1 MPANVDA
8 AQTLPAKALRVKSA
22 DARGALSYSPR
33 AFVRLRVIV
42 VYPRAKSMSEPI
54 RLTQYS
60 HGAGCGCKISP
71 KVLDVILAGSGAQN
85 LDPKLWV
92 GNASRDDAAVYALDD
107 ERGVVSTTDFFMPIV
122 DDPYDFGRIAATNA
136 ISDIYAMGGDP
147 LMAIAILGWP
157 VNVLPPEVAREVIR
171 GGRAVCDAAGIP
183 LAGGHSIDAPEPIF
197 GLAVTGVVE
206 KRHMKRNDSA
216 TVGCR
221 LYLSKPL
228 GIGILTTAEKKAK
241 LRPED
246 VGLACEWM
254 CTLNKPGSRFG
265 KLAGVTAMTDVTGFG
280 LLGHLVEMADGAHLT
295 AQLNYAAVP
304 RLPGVDYYQ
313 AEGCVPGGTL
323 RNFDSYGEKIAPIT
337 DAQRDLLCDPQTS
350 GGLLV
355 AVTPEGEAEFLA
367 VAAELGLTLA
377 PIGQLVARQTYAVE
391 VS

>member
-1 MPANVDA
+1 
-8 AQTLPAKALRVKSA
+8 
-22 DARGALSYSPR
+22 
-33 AFVRLRVIV
+33 
-42 VYPRAKSMSEPI
+42 MSEPI

-157 VNVLPPEVAREVIR
+157 VNLLPPEVAREVIR
-171 GGRAVCDAAGIP
+171 GGRAVCDEAGIP

-197 GLAVTGVVE
+197 GLAVTGVVS
-206 KRHMKRNDSA
+206 KRHMKRNDTA
-216 TVGCR
+216 TLGCR

-241 LRPED
+241 LRAED
-246 VGLACEWM
+246 VGLARDWM

-280 LLGHLVEMADGAHLT
+280 LLGHLVEMADGAGLA
-295 AQLNYAAVP
+295 AQLDYAAVP
-304 RLPGVDYYQ
+304 RLPGVDYYLG
-313 AEGCVPGGTL
+313 EGCVPGGTL
-323 RNFDSYGEKIAPIT
+323 RNYESYGEKIAPISE
-337 DAQRDLLCDPQTS
+337 AQRNLLCDPQTS

-355 AVTPEGEAEFLA
+355 AVNAEGEAEFLA
-367 VAAELGLTLA
+367 VAAELGLHLA

-391 VS
+391 VL

>member
-1 MPANVDA
+1 
-8 AQTLPAKALRVKSA
+8 
-22 DARGALSYSPR
+22 
-33 AFVRLRVIV
+33 
-42 VYPRAKSMSEPI
+42 MSEPI

-122 DDPYDFGRIAATNA
+122 DDAYDFGRIAATNA

-157 VNVLPPEVAREVIR
+157 VNLLPPEVAREVIR
-171 GGRAVCDAAGIP
+171 GGRAVCDEAGIP

-197 GLAVTGVVE
+197 GLAVTGVVS
-206 KRHMKRNDSA
+206 KRHMKRNDTA
-216 TVGCR
+216 TLGCR

-241 LRPED
+241 LRAED
-246 VGLACEWM
+246 VGLARDWM

-280 LLGHLVEMADGAHLT
+280 LLGHLVEMADGANLT
-295 AQLNYAAVP
+295 AQLDYAAVP
-304 RLPGVDYYQ
+304 RLPGVDYYLG
-313 AEGCVPGGTL
+313 EGCVPGGTL
-323 RNFDSYGEKIAPIT
+323 RNYESYGEKIAPISE
-337 DAQRDLLCDPQTS
+337 AQRNLLCDPQTS

-355 AVTPEGEAEFLA
+355 AVNAEGEAEFLA
-367 VAAELGLTLA
+367 VAAELGLHLA

-391 VS
+391 VL

>member
-1 MPANVDA
+1 
-8 AQTLPAKALRVKSA
+8 
-22 DARGALSYSPR
+22 
-33 AFVRLRVIV
+33 
-42 VYPRAKSMSEPI
+42 MSEPI

-157 VNVLPPEVAREVIR
+157 VNVLSPEVAREVIR

-206 KRHMKRNDSA
+206 KRHMKRNDTA
-216 TVGCR
+216 TLGCQ
-221 LYLSKPL
+221 LYLTKPL

-241 LRPED
+241 LRPAD
-246 VGLACEWM
+246 VGLARDWM
-254 CTLNKPGSRFG
+254 CTLNQPGSRFG

-280 LLGHLVEMADGAHLT
+280 LLGHLVEMADGSGLT
-295 AQLNYAAVP
+295 ARLDYAAVP
-304 RLPGVDYYQ
+304 RLPGVDYYL

-323 RNFDSYGEKIAPIT
+323 RNFDSYGEKIAPLS
-337 DAQRDLLCDPQTS
+337 DEQQALLCDPQTS

-355 AVTPEGEAEFLA
+355 AVTAEGAAEFLA
-367 VAAELGLTLA
+367 VAAQCGLDLA
-377 PIGQLVARQTYAVE
+377 PIGELVARQRFAVE
-391 VS
+391 VL